1 MTDEDWETLAGC
13 IGDSSAAA
21 IRGLVENKWIQ
32 RQILEDPD
40 GSWTVSEEIQPG
52 AGIHVLSAQ
61 DLTLGQ
67 ILHIPD
73 RDLAWRAWQELI
85 EAVQFSEDQGLIFRP
100 WSNKQ

>member
-32 RQILEDPD
+32 RQIL
-40 GSWTVSEEIQPG
+40 
-52 AGIHVLSAQ
+52 
-61 DLTLGQ
+61 
-67 ILHIPD
+67 HIPD

-100 WSNKQ
+100 WRSKQ

>member
-21 IRGLVENKWIQ
+21 IRGLVENRWIQ
-32 RQILEDPD
+32 RQILED
-40 GSWTVSEEIQPG
+40 
-52 AGIHVLSAQ
+52 SAK

-67 ILHIPD
+67 ILSIGIPE
-73 RDLAWRAWQELI
+73 RELAWKAWQELT

-100 WSNKQ
+100 WRNKQ

>member
-13 IGDSSAAA
+13 IVENSAAA

-32 RQILEDPD
+32 RQILED
-40 GSWTVSEEIQPG
+40 
-52 AGIHVLSAQ
+52 SAQ

-100 WSNKQ
+100 WRSKE

>member
-1 MTDEDWETLAGC
+1 MKDEDWETLAGC

-32 RQILEDPD
+32 RQILED
-40 GSWTVSEEIQPG
+40 
-52 AGIHVLSAQ
+52 SAQ

-73 RDLAWRAWQELI
+73 RERRPEWPWDAWQELI

-100 WSNKQ
+100 WRSKE